1 MSIIYKFK
9 GEIAEKEAKL
19 WDGGWGVLIF
29 PIKNSIKYLLNLRVL
44 RILAKKR

>member
-1 MSIIYKFK
+1 MSTICKFR

-29 PIKNSIKYLLNLRVL
+29 PIEKFYKIP
-44 RILAKKR
+44 IIF